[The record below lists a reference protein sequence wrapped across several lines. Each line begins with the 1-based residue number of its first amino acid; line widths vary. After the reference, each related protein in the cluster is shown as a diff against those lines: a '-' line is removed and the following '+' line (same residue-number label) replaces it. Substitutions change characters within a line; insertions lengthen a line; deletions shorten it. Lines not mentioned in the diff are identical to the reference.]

1 MSVCDIMKE
10 YSSLKDDI
18 ESLLI
23 IIQQK
28 VDNKIPENCK
38 DVDWAAVG
46 DLIFVRDE
54 LNKICQYLR

>member
-28 VDNKIPENCK
+28 VDDKIPENCK
-38 DVDWAAVG
+38 DVDWTVVG

-54 LNKICQYLR
+54 LDKIRRFLR